1 MSSIKRYWR
10 TSGRGHLFI
19 LPWLLGF
26 AIFTAYPF
34 LRSVYLSFTAY
45 DIVTPARWVGLA
57 NYQTLLTDDPLF
69 YKSLIVTL
77 RYALLSVPLSMVASL
92 VLALLLSAEIRG
104 QSVFR
109 TIFYLPSI
117 VPIVANAI
125 VFNWLLNPEMGLFNR
140 MLEWVGIK
148 GPAWL
153 QDPKWAPYTFVFMSL
168 WGAGSGMIIYLAA
181 LKDVPT
187 YLYEAAIIDGASPW
201 QRLRAIT
208 LPTISPVI
216 FFNLVMGVI
225 GSFQFFT
232 EAYIMTSGGPEGS
245 TTYYA
250 LYLFQRAWDYL
261 DMGYA
266 SAMAWVLFVVVMIV
280 TGLLFKFQDRWVKYG
295 N

>member
-1 MSSIKRYWR
+1 MSSLKRYWR

-117 VPIVANAI
+117 VPMVANAI
-125 VFNWLLNPEMGLFNR
+125 VFNWLLNPQMGLFNR
-140 MLEWVGIK
+140 MLEWVGI
-148 GPAWL
+148 
-153 QDPKWAPYTFVFMSL
+153 
-168 WGAGSGMIIYLAA
+168 
-181 LKDVPT
+181 
-187 YLYEAAIIDGASPW
+187 
-201 QRLRAIT
+201 
-208 LPTISPVI
+208 
-216 FFNLVMGVI
+216 
-225 GSFQFFT
+225 
-232 EAYIMTSGGPEGS
+232 
-245 TTYYA
+245 
-250 LYLFQRAWDYL
+250 
-261 DMGYA
+261 
-266 SAMAWVLFVVVMIV
+266 
-280 TGLLFKFQDRWVKYG
+280 
-295 N
+295 